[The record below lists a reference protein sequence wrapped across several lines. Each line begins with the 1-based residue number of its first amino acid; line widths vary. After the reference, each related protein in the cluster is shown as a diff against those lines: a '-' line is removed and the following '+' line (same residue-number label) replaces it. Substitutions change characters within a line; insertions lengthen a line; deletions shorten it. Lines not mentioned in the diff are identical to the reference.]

1 MERSK
6 NSQEPL
12 FPSPNSK
19 ILEDESSLPYNSTS
33 MLEAQ
38 EQDKIV
44 IISNSSNVSLGQF
57 REICK
62 TKKSIKKVS

>member
-19 ILEDESSLPYNSTS
+19 ILEDESSLPYKSTS
-33 MLEAQ
+33 MFEAQ
-38 EQDKIV
+38 EQDKI

>member
-19 ILEDESSLPYNSTS
+19 ILAYKSTS

-38 EQDKIV
+38 EHDKIV